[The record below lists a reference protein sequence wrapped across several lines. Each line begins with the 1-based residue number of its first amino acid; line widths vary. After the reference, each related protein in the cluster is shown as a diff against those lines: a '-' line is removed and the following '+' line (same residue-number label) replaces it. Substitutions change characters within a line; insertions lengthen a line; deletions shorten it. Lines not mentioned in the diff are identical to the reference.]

1 MPNSTAIALVVATF
15 FVALL
20 CIMYISK
27 MANDVGA
34 EILAGVVRG
43 NPVSTKSRWLMLYQI
58 YVSYVLAAMTCG
70 AVLSLASLRIA
81 DHVDDADIKRLAYGA
96 AMLGALASIS
106 WLLNGLSWFLHYRS
120 VLRQAEPS

>member
-1 MPNSTAIALVVATF
+1 MPNSTAIALIVATF
-15 FVALL
+15 FVALP
-20 CIMYISK
+20 CFMYISK
-27 MANDVGA
+27 MTNDVGA
-34 EILAGVVRG
+34 EILAGVIRG

-81 DHVDDADIKRLAYGA
+81 DHVDDADIKRLAYVA